1 MTDDSRERNKWK
13 VRIVDCVN
21 QSSEVISQPV
31 AKLMAEV
38 VTGIL
43 GSGSLQLSRIGR
55 SLKEPTRLHHTV
67 KRLSRMLG
75 KHGEIAWEAEDRLL
89 EQVSGHVTG
98 DMVVAI
104 DPGDLNR
111 SGSRASEG
119 LCRVRDGDRGDIV
132 NGYPLLSVV
141 ARCLDTGGTYPL
153 LTRLLSSNRGSYK
166 SENRDIVNVMERVQG
181 SLGSRPLWV
190 IDRGG
195 DRGVLWDYWL
205 RGDWRILVRSTN
217 LRHWLWRGSKRT
229 AQQIACQLPLKH
241 RGSLKKERKESVRF
255 GMTTVFLKDHPDT
268 PLSMVVVRHGKQQ
281 PMVLVS
287 TERIRGRLQGER
299 LIQSYMGR
307 WACEEGYRFSKQG
320 FGLEKVQA
328 RKLATLQNLVA
339 LATLAWGLLACHQN
353 QGQKLIYKAKR
364 QKNHKPLVF
373 PFYTLL
379 SGWQALFA
387 DAKPLFY
394 DWWRKPKRPPP
405 RQADL
410 FINNGRLAPSLS

>member
-13 VRIVDCVN
+13 VRITDCVN
-21 QSSEVISQPV
+21 QSSDLISQPV

-98 DMVVAI
+98 DRVVAI

-181 SLGSRPLWV
+181 SLCSRPLWV

-229 AQQIACQLPLKH
+229 AQQIARQLPLKH
-241 RGSLKKERKESVRF
+241 RGKLTKQAQESVRF
-255 GMTTVFLKDHPDT
+255 GMTTVSLKDHPDT

-364 QKNHKPLVF
+364 QKSHKPLVF

-387 DAKPLFY
+387 DAKTLFY
-394 DWWRKPKRPPP
+394 DWWRKPNRLPP